1 MKVSEY
7 TAQMGRLKICETCN
21 WDIAEIR
28 NRYKRECNIIG
39 TQLSREI
46 SKYRSFIKSWLSIS
60 NISSRIMEIRNKLR
74 GINNEN

>member
-7 TAQMGRLKICETCN
+7 THKMGMLKICEICN
-21 WDIAEIR
+21 FDIAEIR

-46 SKYRSFIKSWLSIS
+46 AKYKIFIKTCISIPK
-60 NISSRIMEIRNKLR
+60 ISKRIMEIRNKLR